1 MLSVTCP
8 IACVSSATHCR
19 YFGFHTRSP
28 TSLVLKSLPFWEA
41 GLPASVLNL
50 LLPGCREVPSPWLL
64 ALRFGRCLRNE
75 CE

>member
-8 IACVSSATHCR
+8 ISCVSSATHCM
-19 YFGFHTRSP
+19 YLGLHTWSP

-50 LLPGCREVPSPWLL
+50 LLPGCREAPSPWLL
-64 ALRFGRCLRNE
+64 ALRFGPCLRNE